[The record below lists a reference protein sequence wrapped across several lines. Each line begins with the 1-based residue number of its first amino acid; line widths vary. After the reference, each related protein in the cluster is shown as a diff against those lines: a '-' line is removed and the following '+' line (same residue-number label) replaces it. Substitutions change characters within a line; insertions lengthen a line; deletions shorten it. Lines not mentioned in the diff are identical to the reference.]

1 MQEQQ
6 PSHQQVVAVVDQ
18 IAQIMQEDLEDPVVE
33 AQIVEDQELVIVHL
47 RLQRK
52 VQMVEQALEQLLQVG
67 QQEEV
72 VELFVQVKPLK
83 VQMGVMVVMVVDY
96 L

>member
-1 MQEQQ
+1 M
-6 PSHQQVVAVVDQ
+6 VAVVDQ

>member
-1 MQEQQ
+1 
-6 PSHQQVVAVVDQ
+6 VVAVVDQ

-33 AQIVEDQELVIVHL
+33 EQIVEDQELVILH
-47 RLQRK
+47 QQTQHK
-52 VQMVEQALEQLLQVG
+52 VQLVERALEQLLQVG